1 MKKLLILS
9 ASLLLMTA
17 SASFAQTPTTD
28 TAMHHHNGMHKM
40 KDCVAM
46 KGGKMWVM
54 KGGEKSE
61 MTQTMTMTIKNTIID
76 VSKYLQKLKRASEG
90 IAERDGAGRSAEGTC
105 DLHRPMWGKKTREEI
120 VTYWGA
126 RLGAPLSDN
135 LCN

>member
-17 SASFAQTPTTD
+17 SATFAQTPNTD

-61 MTQTMTMTIKNTIID
+61 MTQTMTMSDGTTVMADGTVKN
-76 VSKYLQKLKRASEG
+76 K
-90 IAERDGAGRSAEGTC
+90 DGKTWMMKDGQMM
-105 DLHRPMWGKKTREEI
+105 DMNGKVMMKDKMKK
-120 VTYWGA
+120 A
-126 RLGAPLSDN
+126 KSDGMK
-135 LCN
+135 